1 MKNKFSQA
9 ALLII
14 ALAVSSC
21 LKDQKDK
28 FDEPSSARMQN
39 YLVNVRETLQT
50 VTDAGWALDYYPGS
64 AYAGI
69 TIVLI
74 FTDQEVTAISEKDPY
89 TEETST
95 YKLTTD
101 DGPVLSF
108 DTYNSII
115 HEYATPSSTLYQA
128 KGGDFEFDIL
138 KVSEE
143 EIVLRGKR
151 SRNYCFLHPLYEDAE
166 NYLEAIQDLERDMT
180 VAAVSAEID
189 GVEIEGFL
197 DSATRTFSYG
207 EKGAPEEELSNMRY
221 VLTPTGIRFAGEM
234 NINGEV
240 FTEWVYDETTE
251 EFIDEATGIVF
262 EKLIPPGW
270 VSYNDYLGSWTL
282 YYDDGSGHFDVSLTV
297 NEQGNSFWLEGIS
310 KGGYNALI
318 TYNGGRGR
326 LSWVRQRVG
335 ASGTKE
341 IALCPWDANAGYY
354 TWAEGVGMVGYVEDN
369 EAEHLEV
376 KWTDNG
382 VWMQTSGYYVDSWL
396 CMILD
401 PNNSSNNSEA
411 TGKYVFA
418 HGSYQLPGPIT
429 FVKK

>member
-1 MKNKFSQA
+1 MRNRFFVLAFASL
-9 ALLII
+9 ALV
-14 ALAVSSC
+14 ASSC
-21 LKDQKDK
+21 LKDQKDV
-28 FDEPSSARMQN
+28 FDEPSSARMQD
-39 YLVNVRETLQT
+39 YLENVRDLLQI
-50 VTDAGWALDYYPGS
+50 VTDEGWVMDYYPGS

-69 TIVLI
+69 SIVLK

-89 TEETST
+89 EEETST
-95 YKLTTD
+95 FKLTTD

-151 SRNYCFLHPLYEDAE
+151 SRNYCFLHPLFEDAE
-166 NYLEAIQDLERDMT
+166 DYLEAVRELESNMT
-180 VAAVSAEID
+180 VAAVSTEID
-189 GVEIEGFL
+189 GVEYEGYL

-207 EKGAPEEELSNMRY
+207 EKGASDDDLLSKRY
-221 VLTPTGIRFAGEM
+221 VLTPTGIRFAGEFSL
-234 NINGEV
+234 GEEV
-240 FTEWVYDETTE
+240 FSEWVYDADAE
-251 EFIDEATGIVF
+251 EFVDEMSGTVF

-270 VSYNDYLGSWTL
+270 VSYDDYLGNWTL
-282 YYDDGSGHFDVSLTV
+282 NYYSGSFSVSLTV

-310 KGGYNALI
+310 KGAYKALV

-326 LSWVRQRVG
+326 LGWVRQRVG

-341 IALCPWDANAGYY
+341 IALCPWDSEAGYY
-354 TWAEGVGMVGYVEDN
+354 TWAESVGMYGYVEDP

-376 KWTDNG
+376 KWADNG
-382 VWMQTSGYYVDSWL
+382 VWMQTSGYFVDGWL
-396 CMILD
+396 CMVLD
-401 PNNSSNNSEA
+401 PNNSDNN
-411 TGKYVFA
+411 TGASGNYMFA
-418 HGSYQLPGPIT
+418 NGTYQLPGPIT

>member
-1 MKNKFSQA
+1 MKNRILLAILFA
-9 ALLII
+9 AVLFTP
-14 ALAVSSC
+14 SC
-21 LKDQKDK
+21 LKDQKDL
-28 FDEPSSARMQN
+28 FDEPSSARMQS
-39 YLVNVRETLQT
+39 YLENVRDVLTY
-50 VTDAGWALDYYPGS
+50 VTDEGWVMDYYPGS
-64 AYAGI
+64 SFAGI
-69 TIVLI
+69 SIVLK
-74 FTDQEVTAISEKDPY
+74 FTEQEVTALSEKDPY

-95 YKLTTD
+95 FRLTTD

-151 SRNYCFLHPLYEDAE
+151 SRNYCFLHPLFDDAE
-166 NYLEAIQDLERDMT
+166 DYLLAVKEMENSIS
-180 VAAVSAEID
+180 VAAVSTTID
-189 GVEIEGFL
+189 GVEYEGFL

-207 EKGAPEEELSNMRY
+207 EKGTPDDNLTNKRY
-221 VLTPTGIRFAGEM
+221 VVTPTGLRFAGEFS
-234 NINGEV
+234 IGEES
-240 FTEWVYDETTE
+240 FTEWVYDEDAE
-251 EFIDEATGIVF
+251 EFIDEMSGTVF

-270 VSYNDYLGSWTL
+270 VSYDDYLGNWTL
-282 YYDDGSGHFDVSLTV
+282 NYDGGSFNVSITV
-297 NEQGNSFWLEGIS
+297 NEQGNSYWLDSIS
-310 KGGYNALI
+310 KGGFKILLS
-318 TYNGGRGR
+318 YNGGRGR

-341 IALCPWDANAGYY
+341 IACCPWDAASGHY
-354 TWAEGVGMVGYVEDN
+354 TWAEGVGMYGYVEDT

-376 KWTDNG
+376 KWADNG
-382 VWMQTSGYYVDSWL
+382 VWRQTSDYQVDSWL

-401 PNNSSNNSEA
+401 PNNSENNTGA
-411 TGKYVFA
+411 TGSYLFA
-418 HGSYQLPGPIT
+418 NNSYQLAGPIT